1 MTENT
6 KLELGIDIGTTFSSI
21 AFINISEEGE
31 KVQLLEQIGNLGLVP
46 SVVLLDSTDNIVAY
60 GQEALDKYKGG
71 FRGGQLVREFKL
83 KFLDAP
89 SGSNHKISH
98 AAIYKNFLHH
108 IKSEFEK
115 YYGKIPES
123 SKIGLTHPS
132 TDNQSLLRSQISQIA
147 EDVFQNCSLY
157 YIDEAS
163 ATVQFIDKEIGFLT
177 TKPQTILVIDSGGG
191 TTDYAVAKAQYPFIF
206 SNKHEPL
213 EILEVLSERVGGR
226 NIDSEILNNIQN
238 IKSSKNSRDIELAL
252 NKITSA
258 KEKYNWSS
266 KKDFVVSQGAKI
278 SYRSFLKLTAKVVK
292 TITDRAVTI
301 INKYKSTKNE
311 IQAIILAGGNSK
323 IPIIRLGLITNNVV
337 IKEVPEND
345 LQTAVAKG
353 AVIYVHQTDSQIKY
367 PSAYEVHVMYNF
379 RYKELSQKILKKN
392 QLIPSS
398 KISIQI
404 ISQPSSLDETN
415 LQLKFTDKKDNVSTE
430 PLRIKFDPPLE
441 SLVNIKVTF
450 EVDANGY
457 LRYTAETLG
466 QKNRQV
472 RGIFRKMLFD
482 PIISKW

>member
-1 MTENT
+1 M
-6 KLELGIDIGTTFSSI
+6 
-21 AFINISEEGE
+21 
-31 KVQLLEQIGNLGLVP
+31 
-46 SVVLLDSTDNIVAY
+46 
-60 GQEALDKYKGG
+60 
-71 FRGGQLVREFKL
+71 
-83 KFLDAP
+83 
-89 SGSNHKISH
+89 
-98 AAIYKNFLHH
+98 
-108 IKSEFEK
+108 
-115 YYGKIPES
+115 
-123 SKIGLTHPS
+123 
-132 TDNQSLLRSQISQIA
+132 
-147 EDVFQNCSLY
+147 
-157 YIDEAS
+157 
-163 ATVQFIDKEIGFLT
+163 
-177 TKPQTILVIDSGGG
+177 
-191 TTDYAVAKAQYPFIF
+191 
-206 SNKHEPL
+206 
-213 EILEVLSERVGGR
+213 
-226 NIDSEILNNIQN
+226 
-238 IKSSKNSRDIELAL
+238 AL